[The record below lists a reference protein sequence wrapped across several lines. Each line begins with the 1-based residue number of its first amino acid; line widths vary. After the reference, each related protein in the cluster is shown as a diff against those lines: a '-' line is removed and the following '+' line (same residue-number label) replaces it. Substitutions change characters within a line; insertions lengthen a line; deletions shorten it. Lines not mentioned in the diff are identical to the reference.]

1 MSKDDFHY
9 HPGPGLLGGR
19 VILITGAGGGLGT
32 ALSLACAGLGA
43 TVVLCGRTPR
53 KLEAV
58 YDRIEAAGGPQP
70 AMLPINLMT
79 ATWKEYEDLALTL
92 EREFG
97 RLDGLVHAAA
107 HFKGF
112 ARLEDLEPREWL
124 DSLQVNLTAP
134 YTLTRL
140 CLPLLRASA
149 DASVV
154 YVGDEGGR
162 AIKAY
167 HGIYGIS
174 KRAAEATIA
183 GFALEL
189 KNEPQLRFNS
199 YDPGPMNTDLRM
211 RGYVSETASSL
222 PAAASRVDRL
232 LWLLGPD
239 SRGVSGQAF

>member
-1 MSKDDFHY
+1 VTAADFDY
-9 HPGPGLLGGR
+9 SPAPGSLRDR
-19 VILITGAGGGLGT
+19 VILVTGAGGGLGG
-32 ALSLACAGLGA
+32 ALSLACARLGA
-43 TVVLCGRTPR
+43 TVVLTGRTVR

-70 AMLPINLMT
+70 AILPLNLMT
-79 ATWKEYEDLALTL
+79 ATWGEYEAFAATL
-92 EREFG
+92 DQTFG

-112 ARLEDLEPREWL
+112 RTLETLEPREWL

-140 CLPLLRASA
+140 CLPLLRRSA

-154 YVGDEGGR
+154 QLADIGGR
-162 AIKAY
+162 EVRAF
-167 HGIYGIS
+167 HGIYGIA
-174 KRAAEATIA
+174 KRAAEALAA

-189 KNEPQLRFNS
+189 RQETNLRFNS
-199 YDPGPMNTDLRM
+199 CYPGPMRTDLRAQ
-211 RGYVSETASSL
+211 GYAGESARSL
-222 PAAASRVDRL
+222 PTPESRLARL

-239 SRGVSGQAF
+239 SRGTSGQAF